1 MSTVL
6 RFEDENTKAIN
17 KERVK
22 QQRVIPVGTLLY
34 VDSINLPT
42 ALSKNTLLF
51 TTDTRELYIG
61 TGTGIARVNIGSDGE
76 VIDKGDYLSKTE
88 AAQIYVQK
96 DYLDPDSVV
105 TDQEMKDF
113 IAPLAKTV
121 EDLITDSN
129 FKADKDGVY
138 SKGESNERFIDNDE
152 FSVGMSKKVDQEI
165 LTNTGNHAF
174 IKNLSTGL
182 MMKFQNLGGDVE
194 SYVNVGKD
202 KIILY
207 SKRTKDEEFGGRIY
221 ITPAGVFYSYSNDE
235 AYGKDN
241 ELVTM
246 ADLNT
251 VQDMYNQIVNLSNE
265 TRQIAM
271 RSVESARNSELAV
284 EQAKAYIDNAVTQS
298 TDAYNLAQEAF
309 TTVERVNSQLLDAY
323 TNSTSSL
330 QKSINAEST
339 AAAAKAESG
348 EALTR
353 LRQFETSISSQF
365 EQLVAQMNIISS
377 GGTISD
383 DGRKKIIAVQNFDDV
398 YEVPY
403 HTEAADLNLPAEVTV
418 TLEDNTFAIV
428 PVVWQRS
435 RFQSHQTEY
444 SQQITGVLTETGTIK
459 NPNFLF
465 AIYTV
470 RVMPETQEEQQHSA
484 SGWEVT
490 FAMSH
495 MNETVE
501 DFGTAIGHPELIS
514 EDIMGT
520 FDTMNNY
527 VSPDVQ
533 LFLLGTLKA
542 IDKTFTGIKVLNPI
556 ERANLVNNDL
566 AAFAPDGL
574 RVPVHNVA
582 LAAEIADYET
592 QAMTLA
598 HLNSNGPVSYSEGVL
613 MFDHAVD
620 SNVVYV
626 IKKSA
631 ATRED

>member
-6 RFEDENTKAIN
+6 RFEDENTKSIN

-42 ALSKNTLLF
+42 VLSKNTLLF

-152 FSVGMSKKVDQEI
+152 FNVGMSKKVDQEI

-207 SKRTKDEEFGGRIY
+207 SKRTKDEQFGGRMY
-221 ITPAGVFYSYSNDE
+221 ITPAGVFYAYSNDE

-241 ELVTM
+241 EIVTM
-246 ADLNT
+246 ADLNA
-251 VQDMYNQIVNLSNE
+251 VQDMYNQVVNLSNE
-265 TRQIAM
+265 TKQIAM

-298 TDAYNLAQEAF
+298 ADAYNLAQEAF

-323 TNSTSSL
+323 TNATSSL
-330 QKSINAEST
+330 QRATSAENT
-339 AAAAKAESG
+339 ATAAKAESS
-348 EALTR
+348 EALTK
-353 LRQFETSISSQF
+353 LKQFQTSISTQF
-365 EQLVAQMNIISS
+365 EQLVAQVNIVSS
-377 GGTISD
+377 GGIVSD
-383 DGRKKIIAVQNFDDV
+383 DGRKKIIAVHDFDDV
-398 YEVPY
+398 NEVPY
-403 HTEAADLNLPAEVTV
+403 HTEAADLVLPTHVSV
-418 TLEDNTFAIV
+418 TLEDNTSAIV
-428 PVVWQRS
+428 PVTWQRS

-444 SQQITGVLTETGTIK
+444 SQQIVGVLTETGTIK

-470 RVMPETQEEQQHSA
+470 RVMPETVTEHSDTQ
-484 SGWEVT
+484 GWEVT

-495 MNETVE
+495 MNETIAN
-501 DFGTAIGHPELIS
+501 FGNLIGHPEITS

-520 FDTMNNY
+520 FDSMSNY
-527 VSPDVQ
+527 VAPNVQ
-533 LFLLGTLKA
+533 LFLIGTLKV
-542 IDKTFTGIKVLNPI
+542 IDKTFSGIKVLNPI

-566 AAFAPDGL
+566 TSFVPDGL
-574 RVPVHNVA
+574 KVPIHNVS
-582 LAAEIADYET
+582 AASEVSDYET

-598 HLNSNGPVSYSEGVL
+598 HLNCNGPVSYSEGVL

-620 SNVVYV
+620 SNTVYV
-626 IKKSA
+626 IRKSVTA
-631 ATRED
+631 EEG

>member
-17 KERVK
+17 RERVK

-403 HTEAADLNLPAEVTV
+403 HTEAADLNLPAEVAV

-444 SQQITGVLTETGTIK
+444 SQQITGVLTETGTVK

-470 RVMPETQEEQQHSA
+470 RVMPETQAEQQHSV

-501 DFGTAIGHPELIS
+501 DFGAAIGHPELIS

-542 IDKTFTGIKVLNPI
+542 VDKTFTGIKVLNPI
-556 ERANLVNNDL
+556 ERANLVNNNL
-566 AAFAPDGL
+566 ATFAPDGL
-574 RVPVHNVA
+574 RVPIHNVA

-626 IKKSA
+626 IRKSA
-631 ATRED
+631 VTEEG